1 MAKKEDKEFK
11 YDILA
16 EIGTV
21 EEGSYQ
27 DTIVKVISWND
38 GDPKLDIRKWNK
50 DENKMGKGIS
60 ISLDSVQKLKD
71 LLEEVLEGSYETP
84 NDSIDM

>member
-1 MAKKEDKEFK
+1 MAKEFK
-11 YDILA
+11 YDVLA

-21 EEGSYQ
+21 EEGSRQ
-27 DTIVKVISWND
+27 DTIVKVISWNG

-50 DENKMGKGIS
+50 EDDNMGKGIS
-60 ISLDSVQKLKD
+60 ISLDCVKKLIE
-71 LLEEVLEGSYETP
+71 LLNQVEDSYESP

>member
-1 MAKKEDKEFK
+1 MADKEFK
-11 YDILA
+11 YDVLA

-21 EEGSYQ
+21 EEGSRQ
-27 DTIVKVISWND
+27 DTIVKIISWND

-50 DENKMGKGIS
+50 EDEKMGKGIS
-60 ISLDSVQKLKD
+60 ISLENIQKLRD
-71 LLEEVLEGSYETP
+71 LLDQIEDSYESP

>member
-1 MAKKEDKEFK
+1 MADKEFK
-11 YDILA
+11 YDVLA

-21 EEGSYQ
+21 EEGSRQ
-27 DTIVKVISWND
+27 DTIVKIISWNG

-50 DENKMGKGIS
+50 EDEKMGKGIS
-60 ISLDSVQKLKD
+60 ISLENVQKLRD
-71 LLEEVLEGSYETP
+71 LLDQIEDSYESP